1 MHLNKNNLSKIEA
14 YLSHFD
20 SDLYETK
27 VLKNI
32 EKYNDVIL
40 IKSI

>member
-1 MHLNKNNLSKIEA
+1 MHLNNSNLSKTED

-32 EKYNDVIL
+32 EKYNDVIV
-40 IKSI
+40 IKSL